1 MLRRKENIV
10 MFPFMAQGHIV
21 PFLALALQL
30 EQIKKYT
37 ITFVNTPLNINK
49 LRSSIPINCSIHLLE
64 IPFDS
69 SGYGL
74 PPGTENTDS
83 IPNHLIANL
92 LHASLS
98 LKPSFRKLISDLVK
112 EQNGHPPLCIITDIF
127 FGWCS
132 GIAHEFGAFHAIFSG
147 SGGFGIACHYY
158 LWLNL
163 PHQMKNSDEFTVPDL
178 PEASKIH
185 VTQLAEN
192 LRVVNG
198 RDLYSVFLQN
208 VLPEWMNSD
217 GILLNTVEELD
228 KVGLEYFRL
237 KIGKPV
243 WSIGPVLLSK
253 RSQDQ
258 AATTTELCKNW
269 LDTKP
274 VNSVLYISFGSQ
286 NAISAPHMMEL
297 AVALEASG
305 KNFIWVVRPPI
316 GFDINMEFKATE
328 WLPEGFEERMKDSKR
343 GLLVHKW
350 APQVEILSHKSISA
364 FLSHGGW
371 NSIIESLS
379 HGVPLIGWPMA
390 EEQFYNVMLLEEQI
404 GVCVEVARR
413 KSCGVRHEDIVKKI
427 MMVMDETEKGK
438 EMRKKALE
446 VRDMIM
452 DAVKDFKGSSVKAM
466 DEFLNAALL
475 RQEEAMRTGDS

>member
-1 MLRRKENIV
+1 MLQRKENIV
-10 MFPFMAQGHIV
+10 LFPFMAQGHIM

-30 EQIKKYT
+30 EQISKYT
-37 ITFVNTPLNINK
+37 IIFVNTPLNISK
-49 LRSSIPINCSIHLLE
+49 LRSSIPVNCSVHLLE

-112 EQNGHPPLCIITDIF
+112 EQSGHPPLCIITDIF

-132 GIAHEFGAFHAIFSG
+132 EIAHEFGAFHAIFSG
-147 SGGFGIACHYY
+147 SGGFGIACYYY

-163 PHQMKNSDEFTVPDL
+163 PHQMKNSDELAVPDF

-185 VTQLAEN
+185 AAQLAEN
-192 LRVVNG
+192 LRVV
-198 RDLYSVFLQN
+198 D
-208 VLPEWMNSD
+208 
-217 GILLNTVEELD
+217 VEELD
-228 KVGLEYFRL
+228 KIGLEYFRL

-243 WSIGPVLLSK
+243 WSIGPVHLSK

-258 AATTTELCKNW
+258 AATTAELCKNW

-286 NAISAPHMMEL
+286 NSISAPHMTEL

-305 KNFIWVVRPPI
+305 KDFIWVVRPPV
-316 GFDINMEFKATE
+316 GFDINMESKATE

-343 GLLVHKW
+343 GLLVHDW
-350 APQVEILSHKSISA
+350 APQAEILSHKSISA

-371 NSIIESLS
+371 NSMIESLS
-379 HGVPLIGWPMA
+379 HGVPVIGWPM
-390 EEQFYNVMLLEEQI
+390 EGEQFYNVMLLEEQI
-404 GVCVEVARR
+404 GVCVEVARG
-413 KSCGVRHEDIVKKI
+413 KSREVRHEDIVKKI
-427 MMVMDETEKGK
+427 TVVMDETEKGK
-438 EMRKKALE
+438 EMRNKALE

-452 DAVKDFKGSSVKAM
+452 DAVKDFNGSSVKAM
-466 DEFLNAALL
+466 DAFLKAALL
-475 RQEEAMRTGDS
+475 RQEEATRTGDGV